1 MIKTYNKTIL
11 KTFPALLFVIVISTV
26 KLFGQTDAKEFAEV
40 DDLFL
45 NDRFAVALPYYRNF
59 LKNDS
64 SNTNLNFKIGVCYLN
79 SRSQKVKA
87 IGYLEKAVGVA
98 SPIVAYKFLGDAYH
112 LAKKFDLA
120 IASYDKFK
128 KVFLAD
134 KPKDISILE
143 EVNWK
148 IEMCRFG
155 KKLQELDTIRG
166 NLNTNSYKDK
176 NAIKNINFNYTDY
189 TSAMSLDQST
199 MTFTFQRPDG
209 IKKKLPEDGK
219 YFEDIYI
226 PVKTNLIPA
235 PKTVIDTTTNR
246 NEASV
251 ATSVDGQ
258 IVLTYKD
265 DKGDGNLYITR
276 LTGNQWSSPEKL
288 NKPVNTKGWESNE
301 FISAD
306 GYTLYFTSNR
316 AGGFGGKDI
325 YVCKKLPDGE
335 WGKATN
341 LGPVIN
347 TPFDEEAPF
356 IYSDG
361 LTLFFSSNKN
371 KQSCC
376 FDIFSS
382 TLSMDGT
389 WTEPTKIG
397 YPVKT
402 VVDDI
407 FYATTNHKEA
417 SSAAIKENVQDKKDT
432 YLVTFI
438 DQKGTPFTVLKGK
451 VVYTDSEIQGYIK
464 ITVTD
469 NETGEILSVYNS
481 NYKTGDY
488 LLTLPPGRKN
498 NITYEADGYLFQSE
512 SMDISKK
519 ASYYEIQK
527 IVQLSPV
534 VPGSRVFLNNIFFD
548 SDGTTLRSVSNV
560 ELNKLFLLLS
570 MHPGMIVELSCSDRK
585 S

>member
-176 NAIKNINFNYTDY
+176 NAIKNINFFYTDY

-288 NKPVNTKGWESNE
+288 NKPVNKK
-301 FISAD
+301 D
-306 GYTLYFTSNR
+306 GNQTNSFQQMVIPYTLQATVPEVLAGKIFTYAKNCLTENGEKQRTWALLLIPPLMKKRLLYIPMGLLYFSAQIKTSKV
-316 AGGFGGKDI
+316 AA
-325 YVCKKLPDGE
+325 L
-335 WGKATN
+335 
-341 LGPVIN
+341 
-347 TPFDEEAPF
+347 
-356 IYSDG
+356 
-361 LTLFFSSNKN
+361 
-371 KQSCC
+371 
-376 FDIFSS
+376 IFSAAHCQ
-382 TLSMDGT
+382 
-389 WTEPTKIG
+389 WT
-397 YPVKT
+397 
-402 VVDDI
+402 
-407 FYATTNHKEA
+407 
-417 SSAAIKENVQDKKDT
+417 
-432 YLVTFI
+432 
-438 DQKGTPFTVLKGK
+438 
-451 VVYTDSEIQGYIK
+451 
-464 ITVTD
+464 
-469 NETGEILSVYNS
+469 
-481 NYKTGDY
+481 
-488 LLTLPPGRKN
+488 
-498 NITYEADGYLFQSE
+498 
-512 SMDISKK
+512 
-519 ASYYEIQK
+519 
-527 IVQLSPV
+527 
-534 VPGSRVFLNNIFFD
+534 VPGQNQ
-548 SDGTTLRSVSNV
+548 LRS
-560 ELNKLFLLLS
+560 
-570 MHPGMIVELSCSDRK
+570 GTR
-585 S
+585 